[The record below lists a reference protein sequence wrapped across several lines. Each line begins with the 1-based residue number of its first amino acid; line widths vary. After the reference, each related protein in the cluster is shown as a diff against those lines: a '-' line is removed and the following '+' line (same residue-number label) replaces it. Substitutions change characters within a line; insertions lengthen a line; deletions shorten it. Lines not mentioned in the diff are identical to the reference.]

1 MYWIFII
8 EIEIELASEVDIK
21 YQSRIVNRKPI
32 LIFQF
37 LVFIYLLIYRWHQ
50 ELIGVNYLSKMLI

>member
-32 LIFQF
+32 FIFQF
-37 LVFIYLLIYRWHQ
+37 LVFIYLFIYRWHQ
-50 ELIGVNYLSKMLI
+50 AHIGVNYLSKMLI